1 MRLKIW
7 RTKLGILLAALL
19 LTAGC
24 VETMLIGLGASAAI
38 GSYKWMEGTMEK
50 DYPRSMQDTW
60 NATLAATKDLQ
71 LKIAS
76 EQYNPMES
84 KLEAVAP
91 PDTNVKI
98 QLIARPNQITTVKVR
113 FGLMGNV
120 DASAYFHRR
129 IMHHLGLPPT

>member
-50 DYPRSMQDTW
+50 DYPKSMQDTW
-60 NATLAATKDLQ
+60 NATLKACGDLQ

-76 EQYNPMES
+76 QQFNPMES
-84 KLEAVAP
+84 KIEAVAP

>member
-1 MRLKIW
+1 MRQKNW

-19 LTAGC
+19 LAAGC
-24 VETMLIGLGASAAI
+24 VPMVLMSLGGAAAI
-38 GSYKWMEGTMEK
+38 GSYKWIEGTMEK

-60 NATLAATKDLQ
+60 NATLKACGDLQ
-71 LKIAS
+71 LKITS
-76 EQYNPMES
+76 QQYNPVES
-84 KLEAVAP
+84 KIEAVAP

-98 QLIARPNQITTVKVR
+98 QLVARPNQITTLKVR

-129 IMHHLGLPPT
+129 VMHHLGLPPQ

>member
-7 RTKLGILLAALL
+7 RTKLGIVLAALL

-50 DYPRSMQDTW
+50 DYPRAMQETW
-60 NATLAATKDLQ
+60 NATLKAGDDLQ

-76 EQYNPMES
+76 QQYNPMES
-84 KLEAVAP
+84 KIEAVAP

-129 IMHHLGLPPT
+129 IMHHLGLPPS

>member
-1 MRLKIW
+1 MRQKNW

-19 LTAGC
+19 LAAGC
-24 VETMLIGLGASAAI
+24 VPMVLMSLGGAAAI
-38 GSYKWMEGTMEK
+38 GSYKWIEGTMEK

-60 NATLAATKDLQ
+60 NATLKACGDLQ
-71 LKIAS
+71 LKITS
-76 EQYNPMES
+76 QQYNPVES

-98 QLIARPNQITTVKVR
+98 QLVGRPNQITTLKVR

-129 IMHHLGLPPT
+129 VMHHLGLPPT

>member
-1 MRLKIW
+1 MRQKNW

-24 VETMLIGLGASAAI
+24 VETMLLGLGATAAI
-38 GSYKWMEGTMEK
+38 GSYKWLEGTMEK
-50 DYPRSMQDTW
+50 DYPRGMQETW
-60 NATLAATKDLQ
+60 NATLKACGDLQ
-71 LKIAS
+71 LKI
-76 EQYNPMES
+76 QTQQFNPTES
-84 KLEAVAP
+84 TIEAVAP

-113 FGLMGNV
+113 FGLMGNQ

-129 IMHHLGLPPT
+129 IMEHLSLPVQ

>member
-1 MRLKIW
+1 MRQKNW

-19 LTAGC
+19 LAAGC
-24 VETMLIGLGASAAI
+24 VETMLIGLGATAAI
-38 GSYKWMEGTMEK
+38 GSYKWLEGTMEK
-50 DYPRSMQDTW
+50 DYPRPMQETW
-60 NATLAATKDLQ
+60 DATLKACGDLQ
-71 LKIAS
+71 LKITS
-76 EQYNPMES
+76 QQYNPVES

-98 QLIARPNQITTVKVR
+98 QLVGRPNQITTLKVR

-129 IMHHLGLPPT
+129 VMHHLGLPPT

>member
-1 MRLKIW
+1 MRQKNW
-7 RTKLGILLAALL
+7 RTKLGIVLAVLLFA
-19 LTAGC
+19 AGC

-50 DYPRSMQDTW
+50 DYPRSMEETW
-60 NATLAATKDLQ
+60 NAALKACGDLQ
-71 LKIAS
+71 LKINL
-76 EQYNPMES
+76 QKYNPMES
-84 KLEAVAP
+84 IVEAVAP

-98 QLIARPNQITTVKVR
+98 QLVARPNQITTVKVR

-129 IMHHLGLPPT
+129 VLHHLGLPPA

>member
-1 MRLKIW
+1 MRQKNW
-7 RTKLGILLAALL
+7 RIKLGVVLAALL

-24 VETMLIGLGASAAI
+24 IETMLIGLGASAAI

-50 DYPRSMQDTW
+50 DYPRPMQDTW

-71 LKIAS
+71 LTIKK
-76 EQYNPMES
+76 ELYNPMES
-84 KLEAVAP
+84 IIEAVAP

-98 QLIARPNQITTVKVR
+98 QLVARPNQITTVKVR

-129 IMHHLGLPPT
+129 VMHHLGLPPT

>member
-1 MRLKIW
+1 MRQKNW

-50 DYPRSMQDTW
+50 DYPRPMQDTW
-60 NATLAATKDLQ
+60 NATLAACKDLQ
-71 LKIAS
+71 LKISAQ
-76 EQYNPMES
+76 EYNPMES
-84 KLEAVAP
+84 KIEAVAP

-98 QLIARPNQITTVKVR
+98 QLVGRPNQITTVKVR

-129 IMHHLGLPPT
+129 IMHHLGLPAQ